1 MRSVPATELAAGPEM
16 MKENLKMRFVRP
28 IVLAVLVAGVGAPAY
43 SQLDVSEAQRKLMS
57 KRAAEAD
64 AYRKL
69 AEAIK
74 GLQITS
80 DTYVKDFVAESD
92 EIRSHLDAFIR
103 GVRLGQP
110 HWF

>member
-1 MRSVPATELAAGPEM
+1 MRTIRWAASA
-16 MKENLKMRFVRP
+16 L
-28 IVLAVLVAGVGAPAY
+28 IVVSAMGTAWAQVNVA
-43 SQLDVSEAQRKLMS
+43 DAQNKLLS

-69 AEAIK
+69 AEAVK

-92 EIRSHLDAFIR
+92 EIRSELDQFIK
-103 GVRLGQP
+103 GVRLGKP
-110 HWF
+110 RWFEDLSCEVP